1 MTAAWI
7 SLALGLV
14 ISMGTFSSIAWQHS
28 VAANGTTPAASTT
41 AP

>member
-7 SLALGLV
+7 ALALGLV
-14 ISMGTFSSIAWQHS
+14 ISLSTFGAIAWQHS
-28 VAANGTTPAASTT
+28 VAANGTTPAVSTT